1 MAARKFWSEGLA
13 GCMYGFIVRG
23 WAPGGVGIKTLGG
36 LANPDPKYVDKRLD
50 PVEVGGYNADGGGG
64 CGGGGATPG

>member
-50 PVEVGGYNADGGGG
+50 PVEVGG
-64 CGGGGATPG
+64 